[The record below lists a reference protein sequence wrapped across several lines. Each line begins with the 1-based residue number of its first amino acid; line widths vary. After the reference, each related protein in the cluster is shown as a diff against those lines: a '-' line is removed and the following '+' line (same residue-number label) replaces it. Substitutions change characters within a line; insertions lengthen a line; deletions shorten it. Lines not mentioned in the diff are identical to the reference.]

1 MRNAAIRSR
10 KMKAVILAA
19 GRGTRMRDLTKEL
32 PKPMLKV
39 KGKPILEHI
48 IDGLKSTGILEFCII
63 TGFRADVVEGYFS
76 AGAQLGV
83 SIQYVRQTVQDGT
96 GKAPELAK
104 EFVGNDPFLLTY
116 GDILV
121 KPETYQQMVDRYTSA
136 DFDGVITVTPGQDV
150 TKGGINFFDANFCLK
165 RVVEKPTP
173 EQVKK
178 YQEEG
183 LIVPNQPV
191 WYNAGIY
198 IFKPLLF
205 QFTSKLQKSPRG
217 EYELTDA
224 VNQIVE
230 AGFKLAGLR
239 IAGRWVDVRD
249 PDVLSSLEAESDG
262 Q

>member
-1 MRNAAIRSR
+1 
-10 KMKAVILAA
+10 
-19 GRGTRMRDLTKEL
+19 
-32 PKPMLKV
+32 
-39 KGKPILEHI
+39 
-48 IDGLKSTGILEFCII
+48 
-63 TGFRADVVEGYFS
+63 
-76 AGAQLGV
+76 
-83 SIQYVRQTVQDGT
+83 
-96 GKAPELAK
+96 
-104 EFVGNDPFLLTY
+104 
-116 GDILV
+116 
-121 KPETYQQMVDRYTSA
+121 
-136 DFDGVITVTPGQDV
+136 V
-150 TKGGINFFDANFCLK
+150 TKGGINFFDADFCLK

-173 EQVKK
+173 EQVQK
-178 YQEEG
+178 YQDEG
-183 LIVPNQPV
+183 LIMPNQPV

-262 Q
+262 K